1 MAAGRQSTTNAELWI
16 ARCWKRLRFGQFLT
30 AAADCLA
37 VYLFALGSAVLITK
51 LAMPE
56 FWPNVL
62 WLVSGAVPV
71 AFAAWL
77 ISGRELFSRTESVAL
92 LDNRLEAGGLLMTL
106 CEAPDELWEERLP
119 QLETLWKSSLPQ
131 YRPVRFARQMVGPLV
146 FMVAACLVPLREIDA
161 APTLKNTAGEQA
173 TSQLQELLT
182 ELDKSDVLKEEEK
195 QELED
200 EIAKLV
206 EETKETPL
214 THEKWE
220 TVDALQE
227 RMRMRVETTAAEL
240 ATAQQALAA
249 LKDAA
254 DGDFSSL
261 DIESMEMLSK
271 DVLETLQKMA
281 DQGAFDNMPKDLKDQ
296 LQRLMKNGG
305 SKGPFQLPKDPAELA
320 ELLDELDGFLQ
331 NESKKM
337 SDLRSRCQGGKCQ
350 GCAGCEAGCTC
361 SGPTDVA
368 CTCPNCPNGNRAG
381 GQRAG
386 GMPGRGGITRGRGD
400 ADLTWGDESTLEG
413 TKFKESVLPP
423 GMLDKPRDEVVGV
436 TIAAPETDVADS
448 APRSAARA
456 ATAASGDE
464 TWKGTVRPRHRS
476 VVKRYFDKQAE
487 KPGSK

>member
-1 MAAGRQSTTNAELWI
+1 MPAEKQSMPNAEVWI
-16 ARCWKRLRFGQFLT
+16 ARCWTRLRFGQFLT
-30 AAADCLA
+30 SAADWLA
-37 VYLFALGSAVLITK
+37 VYLFVLGSAVLITK

-71 AFAAWL
+71 AFAAWW

-106 CEAPDELWEERLP
+106 CETPDELWEERLP
-119 QLETLWKSSLPQ
+119 QLETLWKNSLPQ
-131 YRPVRFARQMVGPLV
+131 YRPVRFARQMAGPFV
-146 FMVAACLVPLREIDA
+146 FVLAACLVPLREVEA

-182 ELDKSDVLKEEEK
+182 ELDKSDVLEEEEK

-240 ATAQQALAA
+240 VTAQQSLAA
-249 LKDAA
+249 LKSAA
-254 DGDFSSL
+254 DGDFAKLS
-261 DIESMEMLSK
+261 IESLEMLSK

-281 DQGAFDNMPKDLKDQ
+281 DKGAFDNVPKNLKDQ
-296 LQRLMKNGG
+296 LQRLMKNSNGNG
-305 SKGPFQLPKDPAELA
+305 QIQLPKDPKELS
-320 ELLDELDGFLQ
+320 ELLNELDGFLQ
-331 NESKKM
+331 GESKKL
-337 SDLRSRCQGGKCQ
+337 SELRSKCKGGNCK
-350 GCAGCEAGCTC
+350 GCPGCEAGCEC

-368 CTCPNCPNGNRAG
+368 CTCPNCPNAG
-381 GQRAG
+381 GQCGGG
-386 GMPGRGGITRGRGD
+386 GMPGSGGISRGRGD
-400 ADLTWGDESTLEG
+400 ADLTWGDESTLEN

-423 GMLDKPRDEVVGV
+423 GMLDKPRDEVVGI
-436 TIAAPETDVADS
+436 TIASPETDVANS

-464 TWKGTVRPRHRS
+464 AWKGTVRPRHRS

-487 KPGSK
+487 PNQQ

>member
-1 MAAGRQSTTNAELWI
+1 MAAGKQSTPNAEVWI

-30 AAADCLA
+30 SAADWLA
-37 VYLFALGSAVLITK
+37 VYLFVLGSAVLITK

-71 AFAAWL
+71 AFAAWW

-92 LDNRLEAGGLLMTL
+92 LDNRLDAGGLLMTL

-119 QLETLWKSSLPQ
+119 QLETLWKTSLPQ
-131 YRPVRFARQMVGPLV
+131 YRPVRFARQMAGPFV
-146 FMVAACLVPLREIDA
+146 FVLAACLVPLREVDA

-182 ELDKSDVLKEEEK
+182 ELEKSDVLEEEEK

-206 EETKETPL
+206 EETKDTPL

-240 ATAQQALAA
+240 VTAQQALAS
-249 LKDAA
+249 LKNAA
-254 DGDFSSL
+254 DGDFSTLS
-261 DIESMEMLSK
+261 IESMEMLSK

-281 DQGAFDNMPKDLKDQ
+281 DKGAFDNIPRDLKDQ
-296 LQRLMKNGG
+296 LQRLKKNGTG
-305 SKGPFQLPKDPAELA
+305 SFQLPKDPTELS
-320 ELLDELDGFLQ
+320 EMLDGLSDFLEG
-331 NESKKM
+331 ESKKL
-337 SDLRSRCQGGKCQ
+337 SELRSKCKGGKCQ
-350 GCAGCEAGCTC
+350 GCAGCEAGCKC
-361 SGPTDVA
+361 SGPGDVA
-368 CTCPNCPNGNRAG
+368 CTCPNCPNAG
-381 GQRAG
+381 GQCAG
-386 GMPGRGGITRGRGD
+386 GGAGSGGITRGRGD
-400 ADLTWGDESTLEG
+400 ADLTWGDESTLEN
-413 TKFKESVLPP
+413 TKFKDSVLPP
-423 GMLDKPRDEVVGV
+423 GMLDKPRDEVVGI

-476 VVKRYFDKQAE
+476 VVKRYFDKQSAE
-487 KPGSK
+487 K

>member
-1 MAAGRQSTTNAELWI
+1 MAAGKQSTPNAELWI

-30 AAADCLA
+30 SAADWLA
-37 VYLFALGSAVLITK
+37 VYLFVLGSAVLITK

-62 WLVSGAVPV
+62 WLVAGAVPV
-71 AFAAWL
+71 AVAAWW

-119 QLETLWKSSLPQ
+119 QLETLWKTSLPQ
-131 YRPVRFARQMVGPLV
+131 YRPVRFARQMAGPFV
-146 FMVAACLVPLREIDA
+146 FMLAACLVPLRDVDA

-182 ELDKSDVLKEEEK
+182 ELEKSDVLEEEEK

-206 EETKETPL
+206 EETKDTPL

-240 ATAQQALAA
+240 VTAQQSLAA
-249 LKDAA
+249 LKNAA
-254 DGDFSSL
+254 DGDFAKLS
-261 DIESMEMLSK
+261 IESMDMLSK
-271 DVLETLQKMA
+271 DVLEMMQKMA
-281 DQGAFDNMPKDLKDQ
+281 DKGAFDNVPKNLKDQ
-296 LQRLMKNGG
+296 LQRLMKSSAGNG
-305 SKGPFQLPKDPAELA
+305 KFQLPKDPKELS
-320 ELLDELDGFLQ
+320 ELLDSLDGFLQ
-331 NESKKM
+331 NESKKL
-337 SDLRSRCQGGKCQ
+337 SELRSKCKGGNCK
-350 GCAGCEAGCTC
+350 GCPGCEAGCKC
-361 SGPTDVA
+361 SGPGDVV
-368 CTCPNCPNGNRAG
+368 CTCPNCPNSGGQCAG
-381 GQRAG
+381 GA
-386 GMPGRGGITRGRGD
+386 PGSGGISRGRGD
-400 ADLTWGDESTLEG
+400 ADLTWGDESSLEN

-423 GMLDKPRDEVVGV
+423 GMLDKPRDEVVGI
-436 TIAAPETDVADS
+436 TIAAPETDVAGP

-487 KPGSK
+487 KK

>member
-1 MAAGRQSTTNAELWI
+1 MIDGKQSTPNAELWI
-16 ARCWKRLRFGQFLT
+16 ARCWRRLRFGQFLT
-30 AAADCLA
+30 SAADWLA
-37 VYLFALGSAVLITK
+37 VYLFVLGSAVLMTK
-51 LAMPE
+51 LAVPE

-62 WLVSGAVPV
+62 WLVSGAAPV
-71 AFAAWL
+71 AFVAWW

-119 QLETLWKSSLPQ
+119 QLETLWKNSLPQ
-131 YRPVRFARQMVGPLV
+131 YRPVRFARQMAGPFV
-146 FMVAACLVPLREIDA
+146 FVLAACLVPLREIEA
-161 APTLKNTAGEQA
+161 APTLRNTAGEQA

-182 ELDKSDVLKEEEK
+182 ELEKSDVLEEEEK

-240 ATAQQALAA
+240 ATALAA
-249 LKDAA
+249 LKNAA

-261 DIESMEMLSK
+261 DIDSMEMLSK
-271 DVLETLQKMA
+271 EVLETLQKMA
-281 DQGAFDNMPKDLKDQ
+281 DKGAFDNMPRDLKDQ
-296 LQRLMKNGG
+296 LQRLMKNSSGG
-305 SKGPFQLPKDPAELA
+305 FQLPKDPSELS
-320 ELLDELDGFLQ
+320 ETLDSLNDFLEG
-331 NESKKM
+331 ESKKL
-337 SDLRSRCQGGKCQ
+337 SELRSKCKGGKCQ
-350 GCAGCEAGCTC
+350 GCVGCEAGCTC

-368 CTCPNCPNGNRAG
+368 CTCPNC
-381 GQRAG
+381 
-386 GMPGRGGITRGRGD
+386 D
-400 ADLTWGDESTLEG
+400 ADLTWGDESTLEN

-423 GMLDKPRDEVVGV
+423 GMLDKPRDEVVGI
-436 TIAAPETDVADS
+436 TIAAPETDVAGS

-456 ATAASGDE
+456 TTAASGDE

-476 VVKRYFDKQAE
+476 VVKRYFDKQSVE
-487 KPGSK
+487 K

>member
-1 MAAGRQSTTNAELWI
+1 MSAANRSTLNAELWI

-30 AAADCLA
+30 SAADWLA
-37 VYLFALGSAVLITK
+37 VYLFVLGSAVLITK
-51 LAMPE
+51 LAAPHL
-56 FWPNVL
+56 WPNVL
-62 WLVSGAVPV
+62 WLVAGAVPV
-71 AFAAWL
+71 AVAAWW

-119 QLETLWKSSLPQ
+119 QLETLWKTSLPQ
-131 YRPVRFARQMVGPLV
+131 YRPVRFARQMAGPFV
-146 FMVAACLVPLREIDA
+146 FMLAACLVPLREIDA

-182 ELDKSDVLKEEEK
+182 ELEKSDVLEEEEK

-206 EETKETPL
+206 EETKGTPL

-240 ATAQQALAA
+240 VTAQQSLAA
-249 LKDAA
+249 LKNAA
-254 DGDFSSL
+254 DGDFSKLSI
-261 DIESMEMLSK
+261 DSMDMLSK
-271 DVLETLQKMA
+271 DVLEMMQKMA
-281 DQGAFDNMPKDLKDQ
+281 DKGAFDNVPKNLKDQ
-296 LQRLMKNGG
+296 LQRFMKSSAGNGQ
-305 SKGPFQLPKDPAELA
+305 FQLPKDPKELS
-320 ELLDELDGFLQ
+320 ELLDSLDGFLQ
-331 NESKKM
+331 NESKKL
-337 SDLRSRCQGGKCQ
+337 SELRSKCKGGKCQ
-350 GCAGCEAGCTC
+350 GCAGCEAGCKC
-361 SGPTDVA
+361 SGPGDVA
-368 CTCPNCPNGNRAG
+368 CTCPNCPNSGGQCAG
-381 GQRAG
+381 GI
-386 GMPGRGGITRGRGD
+386 PGNGGISRGRGD
-400 ADLTWGDESTLEG
+400 ADLTWGDESTLEN

-423 GMLDKPRDEVVGV
+423 GMLDKPRDEVVGI
-436 TIAAPETDVADS
+436 TIAAPETDVAGS

-487 KPGSK
+487 KSGSK

>member
-1 MAAGRQSTTNAELWI
+1 
-16 ARCWKRLRFGQFLT
+16 
-30 AAADCLA
+30 
-37 VYLFALGSAVLITK
+37 
-51 LAMPE
+51 MPE
-56 FWPNVL
+56 LWPNVL
-62 WLVSGAVPV
+62 WLVAGAVPV
-71 AFAAWL
+71 AFAAWW

-119 QLETLWKSSLPQ
+119 QLEMLWKTSLPQ
-131 YRPVRFARQMVGPLV
+131 YRPVRFARQMAGPFV
-146 FMVAACLVPLREIDA
+146 FVLAACLVPLREVKA

-182 ELDKSDVLKEEEK
+182 ELEKSDVLEEEEK

-206 EETKETPL
+206 EETKDMPL

-240 ATAQQALAA
+240 VTAQQALAA

-254 DGDFSSL
+254 DGDFSQLS
-261 DIESMEMLSK
+261 IESMEMLRK

-281 DQGAFDNMPKDLKDQ
+281 DKGAFDNMPRDLKDQ
-296 LQRLMKNGG
+296 LQRLMKNNKGG
-305 SKGPFQLPKDPAELA
+305 GFQLPKDPAELS
-320 ELLDELDGFLQ
+320 ETLDNLNDFLEG
-331 NESKKM
+331 ESKKL
-337 SDLRSRCQGGKCQ
+337 SELRSKCKGGKCQ
-350 GCAGCEAGCTC
+350 GCAECEAGCTC

-368 CTCPNCPNGNRAG
+368 CTCPNCPNAV
-381 GQRAG
+381 GQGTG
-386 GMPGRGGITRGRGD
+386 GMPGSGGISRGRGD
-400 ADLTWGDESTLEG
+400 ADLTWGDESTLEN

-436 TIAAPETDVADS
+436 TIAAPETDVAGS

-456 ATAASGDE
+456 ATIASGDE

-476 VVKRYFDKQAE
+476 VVKRYFE
-487 KPGSK
+487 KRASEK

>member
-1 MAAGRQSTTNAELWI
+1 MAAGKQSTPNADVWI

-30 AAADCLA
+30 SAADWLA
-37 VYLFALGSAVLITK
+37 VYLFVLGSAVLITK
-51 LAMPE
+51 LAAPQ

-62 WLVSGAVPV
+62 WLVAGAVPV
-71 AFAAWL
+71 AVVAWW

-119 QLETLWKSSLPQ
+119 QLETLWKTSLPQ
-131 YRPVRFARQMVGPLV
+131 YRPVRFARQMAGPFV
-146 FMVAACLVPLREIDA
+146 FMLAACLVPLREVEA
-161 APTLKNTAGEQA
+161 SPTLKNTAGEQA

-182 ELDKSDVLKEEEK
+182 ELEKSDVLEEEEK

-206 EETKETPL
+206 EETKDTPL

-240 ATAQQALAA
+240 VTAQQALAA
-249 LKDAA
+249 LKNAA
-254 DGDFSSL
+254 DGDLSSL
-261 DIESMEMLSK
+261 SIDSMEMLSK
-271 DVLETLQKMA
+271 DVLEMIQKMA
-281 DQGAFDNMPKDLKDQ
+281 DKGAFDNVPKDLKDQ
-296 LQRLMKNGG
+296 LQRLMKNSNGQ
-305 SKGPFQLPKDPAELA
+305 FQLPKDPTELS
-320 ELLDELDGFLQ
+320 ELMDELGEFLDG
-331 NESKKM
+331 ESKKL
-337 SDLRSRCQGGKCQ
+337 SELRSRCKGGNCK
-350 GCAGCEAGCTC
+350 GCPGCEAGCAC

-368 CTCPNCPNGNRAG
+368 CTCPNCPNASGQCAG
-381 GQRAG
+381 GI
-386 GMPGRGGITRGRGD
+386 PGSGGISRGRGD
-400 ADLTWGDESTLEG
+400 ADLTWGDESTLEN

-423 GMLDKPRDEVVGV
+423 GMLDKPRDEVVGI
-436 TIAAPETDVADS
+436 TIAAPETDVAGS

-476 VVKRYFDKQAE
+476 VVKRYFDKQADE
-487 KPGSK
+487 K

>member
-1 MAAGRQSTTNAELWI
+1 MAAGKQSTPNAEVWI

-30 AAADCLA
+30 SAADWLA
-37 VYLFALGSAVLITK
+37 VYLFVLGSAVLITK

-71 AFAAWL
+71 AFAAWW

-119 QLETLWKSSLPQ
+119 QFETLWKTSLPQ
-131 YRPVRFARQMVGPLV
+131 YRPVRFARQMAGPFV
-146 FMVAACLVPLREIDA
+146 FVLAACLVPLREVDA

-182 ELDKSDVLKEEEK
+182 ELEKSDVLEEEEK
-195 QELED
+195 QELEE

-220 TVDALQE
+220 TVDALQD

-240 ATAQQALAA
+240 VTAQQSLAA
-249 LKDAA
+249 LKNAA
-254 DGDFSSL
+254 DGDFAKLS
-261 DIESMEMLSK
+261 IESMEMLSK

-281 DQGAFDNMPKDLKDQ
+281 DKGAFDNVPKNLKDQ
-296 LQRLMKNGG
+296 LQRLMKNSNGNG
-305 SKGPFQLPKDPAELA
+305 KFQLPKAPKELS
-320 ELLDELDGFLQ
+320 ELLNELDGFLQ
-331 NESKKM
+331 SESKKL
-337 SDLRSRCQGGKCQ
+337 SELRSKCKGGNCK
-350 GCAGCEAGCTC
+350 GCPGCEAGCEC
-361 SGPTDVA
+361 SGPADVA
-368 CTCPNCPNGNRAG
+368 CTCPNCPNAG
-381 GQRAG
+381 GQCAG
-386 GMPGRGGITRGRGD
+386 GNPGSGGISRGRGD
-400 ADLTWGDESTLEG
+400 ASLTWGDESTLEN

-423 GMLDKPRDEVVGV
+423 GMLDKPRDEVVGI

-476 VVKRYFDKQAE
+476 VVKRYFDKQAKE
-487 KPGSK
+487 AGGK

>member
-1 MAAGRQSTTNAELWI
+1 MATGKPSKPNAELWI

-30 AAADCLA
+30 SAADWLA
-37 VYLFALGSAVLITK
+37 VYLFVLGSAVLITK
-51 LAMPE
+51 LAMPD

-62 WLVSGAVPV
+62 WLVAGAVPV
-71 AFAAWL
+71 AFAAWW

-106 CEAPDELWEERLP
+106 CEAPDDLWEERLP
-119 QLETLWKSSLPQ
+119 QLETLWKTSLPQ
-131 YRPVRFARQMVGPLV
+131 YRPVRFARQMAGPFV
-146 FMVAACLVPLREIDA
+146 FVLAACLVPLREVEA
-161 APTLKNTAGEQA
+161 SPTLKNTAGEQA

-182 ELDKSDVLKEEEK
+182 ELEKSDVLEEEEK
-195 QELED
+195 QELEG

-206 EETKETPL
+206 EETKDTPL

-220 TVDALQE
+220 TVDALRE

-240 ATAQQALAA
+240 VTAQQALAS
-249 LKDAA
+249 LKNAA
-254 DGDFSSL
+254 DGDFSTLSM
-261 DIESMEMLSK
+261 ESMEMLSK
-271 DVLETLQKMA
+271 DVLEMLQKMA
-281 DQGAFDNMPKDLKDQ
+281 DKGAFDNMPRDLKDQ
-296 LQRLMKNGG
+296 LQRLTKNGTSG
-305 SKGPFQLPKDPAELA
+305 FQLPKDPAELS
-320 ELLDELDGFLQ
+320 EMLDGLGDFLEG
-331 NESKKM
+331 ESKKL
-337 SDLRSRCQGGKCQ
+337 SELRSKCKGGKCQ

-368 CTCPNCPNGNRAG
+368 CTCPNCPNAG
-381 GQRAG
+381 GQCAG
-386 GMPGRGGITRGRGD
+386 GGAGSGGISRGRSD
-400 ADLTWGDESTLEG
+400 ATLTWGDESTLEN

-423 GMLDKPRDEVVGV
+423 GMLDKPRDEVVGI

-476 VVKRYFDKQAE
+476 VVRRYFDKQ
-487 KPGSK
+487 SKESDSK

>member
-1 MAAGRQSTTNAELWI
+1 MAAGKQSTPNAEVWI

-30 AAADCLA
+30 SAADWLA
-37 VYLFALGSAVLITK
+37 VYLFVLGSAVLITK

-71 AFAAWL
+71 AFAAWW

-119 QLETLWKSSLPQ
+119 QLETLWKTSLPQ
-131 YRPVRFARQMVGPLV
+131 YRPVRFARQMAGPFV
-146 FMVAACLVPLREIDA
+146 FVLAACLVPLREVDA

-182 ELDKSDVLKEEEK
+182 ELEKSDVLEEEEK

-240 ATAQQALAA
+240 VTAQQSLAA
-249 LKDAA
+249 LKNAA
-254 DGDFSSL
+254 DGDFAKLS
-261 DIESMEMLSK
+261 IESLEMLSK
-271 DVLETLQKMA
+271 DVLEMMQKMA
-281 DQGAFDNMPKDLKDQ
+281 DKGAFDNVPKKLKDQ
-296 LQRLMKNGG
+296 LQRLMKNSG
-305 SKGPFQLPKDPAELA
+305 SNGKFQLPKDPKELS
-320 ELLDELDGFLQ
+320 ELLNELDGFLQ
-331 NESKKM
+331 NESKKL
-337 SDLRSRCQGGKCQ
+337 SELRSKCKGGNCK
-350 GCAGCEAGCTC
+350 GCPGCEAGCEC
-361 SGPTDVA
+361 SGPADVA
-368 CTCPNCPNGNRAG
+368 CTCPNCPNSGGQCAG
-381 GQRAG
+381 GG
-386 GMPGRGGITRGRGD
+386 TPGNGGISRGRGD
-400 ADLTWGDESTLEG
+400 ADLTWGDESTLEN

-423 GMLDKPRDEVVGV
+423 GMLDKPRDEVVGI
-436 TIAAPETDVADS
+436 TIAAPETDVATS

-456 ATAASGDE
+456 VTAASGDE

-476 VVKRYFDKQAE
+476 VVKRYFDKQNSD
-487 KPGSK
+487 K

>member
-1 MAAGRQSTTNAELWI
+1 MAAGKQSTPNAELWI
-16 ARCWKRLRFGQFLT
+16 ARCWRRLRFGQFLT
-30 AAADCLA
+30 SAADWLA
-37 VYLFALGSAVLITK
+37 VYLFVLGSTVLITK

-71 AFAAWL
+71 AFAAWW

-119 QLETLWKSSLPQ
+119 QLETLWKTSLPQ
-131 YRPVRFARQMVGPLV
+131 YRPVRFARQMAGPFV
-146 FMVAACLVPLREIDA
+146 FVLAACLMPLREVEA

-182 ELDKSDVLKEEEK
+182 ELEKSDVLEEEEK

-200 EIAKLV
+200 EIARLV
-206 EETKETPL
+206 EETRDTPL

-249 LKDAA
+249 LKNAA
-254 DGDFSSL
+254 DGDFSQLS
-261 DIESMEMLSK
+261 IESMEMLSK

-281 DQGAFDNMPKDLKDQ
+281 DKGAFDKMPRELKDQ
-296 LQRLMKNGG
+296 LQRLMKNNKGG
-305 SKGPFQLPKDPAELA
+305 GLQLPKEPAELS
-320 ELLDELDGFLQ
+320 ETLDNLNDFLEG
-331 NESKKM
+331 ESKKL
-337 SDLRSRCQGGKCQ
+337 SELRSKCKGGKCQ
-350 GCAGCEAGCTC
+350 GCAECEAGCTC

-368 CTCPNCPNGNRAG
+368 CTCPNCPNAG
-381 GQRAG
+381 GQG
-386 GMPGRGGITRGRGD
+386 TGGIPGSGGISRGRGD
-400 ADLTWGDESTLEG
+400 ADLTWGDESTLEN

-436 TIAAPETDVADS
+436 TIAAPETDVAGS

-476 VVKRYFDKQAE
+476 VVKRYFDKRASE
-487 KPGSK
+487 K

>member
-1 MAAGRQSTTNAELWI
+1 MAAGKQSTPNAELWI

-30 AAADCLA
+30 SVADWLA
-37 VYLFALGSAVLITK
+37 VYLFVLGSAVLITK

-71 AFAAWL
+71 AFAAWW

-119 QLETLWKSSLPQ
+119 QLETLWKTSLPQ
-131 YRPVRFARQMVGPLV
+131 YRPVRFARQMAGPFV
-146 FMVAACLVPLREIDA
+146 FVLAACLVPLREVEA
-161 APTLKNTAGEQA
+161 APSLKNTAGEQA

-182 ELDKSDVLKEEEK
+182 ELDKSDVLEEEEK

-240 ATAQQALAA
+240 VTAQQSLAA
-249 LKDAA
+249 LKNAA
-254 DGDFSSL
+254 DGDFAKLS
-261 DIESMEMLSK
+261 IESMEMLSK
-271 DVLETLQKMA
+271 DVLEMMQKMA
-281 DQGAFDNMPKDLKDQ
+281 DKGAFDNMPKKLKDQ
-296 LQRLMKNGG
+296 LQRLMKSSNGNG
-305 SKGPFQLPKDPAELA
+305 KFQLPKAPKELSD
-320 ELLDELDGFLQ
+320 LLNELDGFLQ
-331 NESKKM
+331 GESKKL
-337 SDLRSRCQGGKCQ
+337 SELRSKCKGGNCK
-350 GCAGCEAGCTC
+350 GCPGCEAGCEC
-361 SGPTDVA
+361 SGPADVA
-368 CTCPNCPNGNRAG
+368 CTCPNCPNAG
-381 GQRAG
+381 GQCAAG
-386 GMPGRGGITRGRGD
+386 AAGSGGISRGRGD
-400 ADLTWGDESTLEG
+400 ADLTWGDESTLEN

-423 GMLDKPRDEVVGV
+423 GMLDKPRDEVVGI
-436 TIAAPETDVADS
+436 TIAAPETDVAAS

-476 VVKRYFDKQAE
+476 VVKRYFDKQSAE
-487 KPGSK
+487 